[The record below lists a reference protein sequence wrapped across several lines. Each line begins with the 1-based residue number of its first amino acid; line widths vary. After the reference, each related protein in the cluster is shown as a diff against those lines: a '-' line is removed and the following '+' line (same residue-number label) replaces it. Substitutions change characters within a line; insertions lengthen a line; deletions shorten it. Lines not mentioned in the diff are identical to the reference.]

1 MNCKPCIDFELRKRA
16 ARCLAF
22 VFAAIFLVSGAA
34 LAQKAGG
41 TLRAMQR
48 DQPPSASL
56 QEETT
61 NSTLVPFMPVF
72 NNLVVFDQLVSRTD
86 ESTIKPDLAKSWAWS
101 DGGRTLTFK
110 LNEGV
115 KWHDG
120 KPFTSADVKCTWD
133 TLAGKKDMDWRKNP
147 RKDWYRNLKEV
158 TTPGP
163 YEVRFALERPQPS
176 FLTFLA
182 IGWSAVYPCHV
193 DGRVMRTKP
202 IGTGPFK
209 VAENKPGEIIR
220 LVKNPDYFKKGKPY
234 LDAIDYRLV
243 PNPATRVL
251 SFVTGMFDVTVQDIS
266 LEMEKDIKSQAPK
279 AVCDLGQGLS
289 QGQLLYNPKFEPLK
303 DQRVRLAIALA
314 IDRKSINNVMT
325 RGRAQLGGVFVP
337 PPVGIWG
344 LTMKQ
349 LADAPGY
356 GPDPEKNLREA
367 RELMKAAGYSPSK
380 PLKLQMMVVNRPFF
394 TQATIMFIDQ
404 MRKIGIEATMDAVE
418 ISVWT
423 QRVSS
428 RSNYEISYWGSSM
441 AIDDPDV
448 ILYEGYMCGSLRNYT
463 EYCDKRTEAMIE
475 EQSSTID
482 PAKRKK
488 LVQEIDHRL
497 QMAAVRP
504 ILHGTVEG
512 LCWQPNVKNIVRG
525 GSSLYTHYRFEDVWL
540 DK

>member
-1 MNCKPCIDFELRKRA
+1 MNCKKCVKFE
-16 ARCLAF
+16 AR
-22 VFAAIFLVSGAA
+22 VFAFALAA
-34 LAQKAGG
+34 VLLAAGPVLAQKTGG
-41 TLRAMQR
+41 TLRGYLR
-48 DQPPSASL
+48 DQPPSASV

-72 NNLVVFDQLVSRTD
+72 NNLVLYDQLQSRTD
-86 ESTIKPDLAKSWAWS
+86 ESTIRPDLAKSWAWS
-101 DGGRTLTFK
+101 DGGRALTFK

-133 TLAGKKDMDWRKNP
+133 TLTGKKDMGWRKSP
-147 RKDWYRNLKEV
+147 RKNWYENLKEV
-158 TTPGP
+158 TVPGP
-163 YEVRFALERPQPS
+163 YEVRFTLERPQPS
-176 FLTFLA
+176 FLSFLA
-182 IGWSAVYPCHV
+182 NGWSAVYPCHV
-193 DGRVMRTKP
+193 DGRTMRQKP

-220 LVKNPDYFKKGKPY
+220 LVRNPDYFKKGKPY
-234 LDAIDYRLV
+234 LDGIDYRLV
-243 PNPATRVL
+243 PNQATRVL
-251 SFVTGMFDVTVQDIS
+251 SLVTGMFDVLLDVGPEI
-266 LEMEKDIKSQAPK
+266 EKDIKSQAPK
-279 AVCDLGQGLS
+279 AICNLGQGLS
-289 QGQLLYNPKFEPLK
+289 LGQLLINPKFEVLK
-303 DQRVRLAIALA
+303 DPRLRLAIALA
-314 IDRKSINNVMT
+314 IDRKAINNVLSG
-325 RGRAQLGGVFVP
+325 GRAQTGGVFLP
-337 PPVGIWG
+337 PPVGSWG

-356 GPDPEKNLREA
+356 GPNLEKNLREA
-367 RELMKAAGYSPSK
+367 RELMQAAGYSPSK
-380 PLKLQMMVVNRPFF
+380 PLKLKMMAVNRPIM
-394 TQATIMFIDQ
+394 TQATILVIDQ
-404 MRKIGIEATMDAVE
+404 LRKIGIEATMDAVE

-448 ILYEGYMCGSLRNYT
+448 ILYEGYKCGSLRNYT
-463 EYCDKRTEAMIE
+463 EYCDKHTEGMID

-488 LVQEIDHRL
+488 LVQEIERRL

-504 ILHGTVEG
+504 ILHGTVSG
-512 LCWQPNVKNIVRG
+512 QCWQPYVKNIVRG
-525 GSSLYTHYRFEDVWL
+525 GNSVYTHFRYEDIWL